1 MNGTFE
7 FLDYLIFG
15 LYAIT
20 ILAIGL
26 WVSRDK
32 DGKQKNAE
40 DYFLASKSLPWWAVG
55 TSLIA
60 ANISAEQFIGM
71 SGSGFALGLAIASYE
86 WMAAIT
92 LLVVGKYFLPIFIE
106 KGLYTI
112 PEFIEKR
119 FSTNLKTILAIFWI
133 ALFVFVNLTTV
144 LFLGGKALD
153 TIIGVGDGSI
163 LLNSIIGLGLFAAA
177 YSLWGGLASVA
188 WTDVIQVV
196 ILIFGGL
203 LMTYFA
209 LANVTDSGSFI
220 DGMKY
225 VYEKAPER
233 FSMILSKGEIIKP
246 NGGDAWWDLPG
257 LAVLIGGIWVAN
269 LYYWGFNQYIIQRT
283 LAAKSLAEGQK
294 GIVFAAFLKLII
306 PVIVVLPGI
315 IAYVMNLDDS
325 GVLTAASV
333 DPGFI
338 GAAGNIANDNAAPW
352 LIKNFIPVGV
362 KGLILAALAAAIV
375 SSLASMLNSTSTI
388 FTMDI
393 YRSHFNKNA
402 SDAQMVFV
410 GRITAVVALIIAIII
425 APQLGSLG
433 QVFIFIQEYTG
444 VVSPG
449 ILAVFLMGLFYKKAT
464 NNAAIWGAILSIPIA
479 MYFKVAPTGWS
490 DASIFVELPFMHQ
503 MGYTC
508 IATLAVIAL
517 ISYLDGNKDMD
528 DYDNI
533 MNDLSLN
540 PNSIPLLA
548 GEVVHA
554 DQNGKCADMNLIIA
568 SLPDVIPKAHI
579 ISSSGCNA
587 HEDNV
592 HFNSEGYREL
602 GKRYAHK
609 MISLLENKEI
619 ED

>member
-15 LYAIT
+15 LYAVT

-209 LANVTDSGSFI
+209 LANVTDSGSFV

-325 GVLTAASV
+325 GMLTATSV

-338 GAAGNIANDNAAPW
+338 GAAGNIANANAAPW
-352 LIKNFIPVGV
+352 LIKNFIPSGV

-410 GRITAVVALIIAIII
+410 GRITAVVALIIAILI

-464 NNAAIWGAILSIPIA
+464 NNAAIWGAILSIPVA
-479 MYFKVAPTGWS
+479 MYFKVAPKGWS

-508 IATLAVIAL
+508 IATIAVIAI
-517 ISYLDGNKDMD
+517 ISYLDGNKDD
-528 DYDNI
+528 SKGINI
-533 MNDLSLN
+533 TKKLFAT
-540 PNSIPLLA
+540 NSTFNIGA
-548 GEVVHA
+548 FSVV
-554 DQNGKCADMNLIIA
+554 LITA
-568 SLPDVIPKAHI
+568 FL
-579 ISSSGCNA
+579 
-587 HEDNV
+587 
-592 HFNSEGYREL
+592 
-602 GKRYAHK
+602 YA
-609 MISLLENKEI
+609 MFW
-619 ED
+619 

>member
-1 MNGTFE
+1 MSNSFE
-7 FLDYLIFG
+7 LLDYIIFG
-15 LYAIT
+15 LYAVT
-20 ILAIGL
+20 ILTIGL

-32 DGKQKNAE
+32 KGKNKNAE

-55 TSLIA
+55 ASLIA

-119 FSTNLKTILAIFWI
+119 FSTNLKTILAVFWI
-133 ALFVFVNLTTV
+133 ALFVLVNLTTV

-153 TIIGVGDGSI
+153 TILGVGDGSI
-163 LLNSIIGLGLFAAA
+163 ILNSIIALGLFALA

-209 LANVTDSGSFI
+209 LTNVTDSGNII
-220 DGMKY
+220 DGLKY

-233 FSMILSKGEIIKP
+233 FSMILSKGEIITP
-246 NGGDAWWDLPG
+246 NGRDAWLDLPG
-257 LAVLIGGIWVAN
+257 IAVLVGGMWVAN

-294 GIVFAAFLKLII
+294 GIAFAAFLKLII

-315 IAYVMNLDDS
+315 IAYVMNLDET
-325 GVLTAASV
+325 GLLTTTSV

-338 GAAGNIANDNAAPW
+338 GAAGNFANDNAAPW
-352 LIKNFIPVGV
+352 LIKNFIPAGV
-362 KGLILAALAAAIV
+362 KGLILAGLAAAIV

-393 YRSHFNKNA
+393 YKSHFNKNA
-402 SDAQMVFV
+402 SDSKMVSV
-410 GRITAVVALIIAIII
+410 GRITVVIALIIAIII

-444 VVSPG
+444 IVSPG

-479 MYFKVAPTGWS
+479 MYFKVAPKGWN
-490 DASIFVELPFMHQ
+490 DASIFVDLPFMHQ

-508 IATLAVIAL
+508 IATIAIIAL
-517 ISYLDGNKDMD
+517 ISYFEGNQNDPKGIKITKSLFSTDSTF
-528 DYDNI
+528 NI
-533 MNDLSLN
+533 AAFAV
-540 PNSIPLLA
+540 LLITA
-548 GEVVHA
+548 F
-554 DQNGKCADMNLIIA
+554 LYTI
-568 SLPDVIPKAHI
+568 
-579 ISSSGCNA
+579 
-587 HEDNV
+587 
-592 HFNSEGYREL
+592 FW
-602 GKRYAHK
+602 
-609 MISLLENKEI
+609 
-619 ED
+619 

>member
-15 LYAIT
+15 LYAVT

-209 LANVTDSGSFI
+209 LANVTDSGSFV

-325 GVLTAASV
+325 GMLTATSV

-352 LIKNFIPVGV
+352 LIKNFIPSGV

-479 MYFKVAPTGWS
+479 MYFKVAPKGWS
-490 DASIFVELPFMHQ
+490 DASVFVELPFMHQ

-517 ISYLDGNKDMD
+517 ISYLDGNKDD
-528 DYDNI
+528 SKGINLTKKLFATNNTFNI
-533 MNDLSLN
+533 GAFS
-540 PNSIPLLA
+540 
-548 GEVVHA
+548 VV
-554 DQNGKCADMNLIIA
+554 LITA
-568 SLPDVIPKAHI
+568 FL
-579 ISSSGCNA
+579 
-587 HEDNV
+587 
-592 HFNSEGYREL
+592 
-602 GKRYAHK
+602 YA
-609 MISLLENKEI
+609 MFW
-619 ED
+619 

>member
-7 FLDYLIFG
+7 LLDYLIFG
-15 LYAIT
+15 LYAVT

-209 LANVTDSGSFI
+209 LANVTDSGSFV

-325 GVLTAASV
+325 GMLTATSV

-352 LIKNFIPVGV
+352 LIKNFIPSGV

-410 GRITAVVALIIAIII
+410 GRITAVVALIIAILI

-479 MYFKVAPTGWS
+479 MYFKVAPKGWS
-490 DASIFVELPFMHQ
+490 DASVFVELPFMHQ

-508 IATLAVIAL
+508 IATLAIIAL
-517 ISYLDGNKDMD
+517 ISYLDGNKDD
-528 DYDNI
+528 SKGINLTKKLFATNSTFNI
-533 MNDLSLN
+533 GAFS
-540 PNSIPLLA
+540 
-548 GEVVHA
+548 VV
-554 DQNGKCADMNLIIA
+554 LITA
-568 SLPDVIPKAHI
+568 FL
-579 ISSSGCNA
+579 
-587 HEDNV
+587 
-592 HFNSEGYREL
+592 
-602 GKRYAHK
+602 YA
-609 MISLLENKEI
+609 MFW
-619 ED
+619 

>member
-1 MNGTFE
+1 MSGNFE
-7 FLDYLIFG
+7 LLDYLIFG
-15 LYAIT
+15 LYALT
-20 ILAIGL
+20 ILGIGL

-32 DGKQKNAE
+32 KGKQKNAE

-119 FSTNLKTILAIFWI
+119 YSTNLKTILAIFWI

-153 TIIGVGDGSI
+153 TIIGVGDGAI

-188 WTDVIQVV
+188 WTDVIQVI

-209 LANVTDSGSFI
+209 LLNVTDSGSFI
-220 DGMKY
+220 DGLKY

-257 LAVLIGGIWVAN
+257 LAVLIGGMWVAN

-315 IAYVMNLDDS
+315 IAYVMNIDES
-325 GVLTAASV
+325 GFLTASSV

-338 GAAGNIANDNAAPW
+338 GAAGNFANDNAAPW

-393 YRSHFNKNA
+393 YKSHFNKNA
-402 SDAQMVFV
+402 SDAKMVSV

-479 MYFKVAPTGWS
+479 MYFKVAPKGWNE
-490 DASIFVELPFMHQ
+490 ASIFVELPFMHQ

-508 IATLAVIAL
+508 LATIAIITI
-517 ISYLDGNKDMD
+517 ISYFEGNQD
-528 DYDNI
+528 DPKGINLTKKLFATNKTFNI
-533 MNDLSLN
+533 GAFSV
-540 PNSIPLLA
+540 LLITA
-548 GEVVHA
+548 F
-554 DQNGKCADMNLIIA
+554 L
-568 SLPDVIPKAHI
+568 
-579 ISSSGCNA
+579 
-587 HEDNV
+587 
-592 HFNSEGYREL
+592 
-602 GKRYAHK
+602 YA
-609 MISLLENKEI
+609 MFW
-619 ED
+619 